1 MKIRETDHGRFTS
14 KEIIE
19 ASFEEWIDFVF
30 SKGETERDW
39 ISGDDFPNWSVDA
52 ATTLEYIEKTFRES
66 ASVLAGF
73 SNSQLSNG
81 LNFIHNASH
90 SDTVHLFQ
98 KGNLPLDRRLSCLQ
112 SIRFLYSDCFAK
124 RCDNV
129 LSNWNEVA
137 NPLNGVCYMW
147 WDVFVI
153 FDNGD
158 STEEKLLSN
167 ECISVMKTALDIDHV
182 ACQESALHGLGHW
195 QVDYSNEVSAI
206 INDFLES
213 HPGLE
218 SELRNYAKSA
228 QRGCVQ

>member
-30 SKGETERDW
+30 SKDVTERDW
-39 ISGDDFPNWSVDA
+39 ISGDDFPNWSVT
-52 ATTLEYIEKTFRES
+52 ATTTLDFIEKTFRES
-66 ASVLAGF
+66 ASVLANF

-98 KGNLPLDRRLSCLQ
+98 SGNLPLERRISCLQ
-112 SIRFLYSDCFAK
+112 SIWFLYSDCFAK

-129 LSNWNEVA
+129 LSNWNEVD

-147 WDVFVI
+147 WDIFVLYG
-153 FDNGD
+153 NGD
-158 STEEKLLSN
+158 SAEEKLLSS
-167 ECISVMKTALDIDHV
+167 ECLSVMKSALEIDHV

-195 QVDYSNEVSAI
+195 QDSYPNEVSAI

-213 HPGLE
+213 HSDLE
-218 SELRNYAKSA
+218 SKLRNYARAA
-228 QRGCVQ
+228 QRGGVQ